1 MTARHRAAF
10 GSYAYLLALCRLR
23 LVVAGDA
30 MPRENEPISLMML
43 LVLR

>member
-30 MPRENEPISLMML
+30 MPRADEPICIFAL

>member
-1 MTARHRAAF
+1 MKHRDRCAF

-23 LVVAGDA
+23 LVVAGEL
-30 MPRENEPISLMML
+30 PREDEPICIFAL

>member
-1 MTARHRAAF
+1 MKHRDRCAF

-23 LVVAGDA
+23 LVVAGEL
-30 MPRENEPISLMML
+30 PRDDEPVDLMML